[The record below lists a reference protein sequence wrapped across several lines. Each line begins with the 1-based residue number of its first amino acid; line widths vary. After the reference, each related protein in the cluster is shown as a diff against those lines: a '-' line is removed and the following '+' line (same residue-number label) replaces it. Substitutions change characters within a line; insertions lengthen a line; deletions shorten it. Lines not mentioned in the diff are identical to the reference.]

1 MTDML
6 EVNNITFSYTKEP
19 FIENLSFQVEP
30 GEFISVLGANGS
42 GKSTLLTVL
51 SGAAR
56 PQSGEVIYNEK
67 AIHSMQPKARAR
79 EIACIYQSTSCAF
92 PFTCYEVAEMG
103 LYPHKPKP
111 DEEDIKFI
119 YEIMEK
125 TDTLQFKD
133 KLITELSGGE
143 SGRVLLARALVQK
156 PKLLLLDEAMSGFDI
171 SMRLKMITLL
181 KQLIRD
187 TGMSVIF
194 VRHDIETAFSDSDR
208 ILAMKSGSLMYN
220 DKPDRLLTEQFFRD
234 IFNVKAEIQNDR
246 FYITNIN

>member
-1 MTDML
+1 MINML

-19 FIENLSFQVEP
+19 FINGLSFQIKA
-30 GEFISVLGANGS
+30 GELVSVLGANGS
-42 GKSTLLTVL
+42 GKSTLLKLL
-51 SGAAR
+51 SCAEK
-56 PQSGEVIYNEK
+56 PQSGEVLYNGK
-67 AIHSMQPKARAR
+67 DIHSMPQKARAR

-111 DEEDIKFI
+111 DNEDVEFI
-119 YEIMEK
+119 YEIMDK

-143 SGRVLLARALVQK
+143 AGRVLLARALVQK
-156 PKLLLLDEAMSGFDI
+156 PKLLLLDEAMAGFDI
-171 SMRLKMITLL
+171 SIRLKMINFL
-181 KQLIRD
+181 KQLVRD

-194 VRHDIETAFSDSDR
+194 VRHDIETAFRDSNR
-208 ILAMKSGSLMYN
+208 ILAMKNGSLMYN
-220 DKPDRLLTEQFFRD
+220 DKPERLLTEQFFSD

-246 FYITNIN
+246 FSIINIK